1 MMTAARPHAAAKAVL
16 LAALAVSAPALAW
29 ETRASSDGGF
39 EARQTANAAVKV
51 AGGAD
56 AKPVLAVSC
65 ESNGLF
71 VTLSWP
77 DAILLKPNQHFAGVA
92 WSLDGKVRSS
102 SMIASSGSVSL
113 AGSEAKEWL
122 REMAAAGRLE
132 VRVPDAHGGQS
143 ASFDL
148 AGAKDVQSGLARSR
162 CG

>member
-1 MMTAARPHAAAKAVL
+1 MLRVPTITAL
-16 LAALAVSAPALAW
+16 TLTLGLAGQAMAW
-29 ETRASSDGGF
+29 ETRASSGGGF
-39 EARQTANAAVKV
+39 EARQSAAAAVK
-51 AGGAD
+51 ATGGAD

-65 ESNGLF
+65 EGKGLF

-77 DAILLKPNQHFAGVA
+77 DAIPLKPNQHFAGVA

-122 REMAAAGRLE
+122 REMAAAVRLE
-132 VRVPDAHGGQS
+132 VRVPDAHGGQT

-148 AGAKDVQSGLARSR
+148 SGAKEVQAGLARST

>member
-1 MMTAARPHAAAKAVL
+1 MTAARLHAAAYALL
-16 LAALAVSAPALAW
+16 LAALAASGPALAW
-29 ETRASSDGGF
+29 DSRSSSDGGF
-39 EARQTANAAVKV
+39 EARQTASAVVKV
-51 AGGAD
+51 TGGAD

-65 ESNGLF
+65 EGKGLF

-77 DAILLKPNQHFAGVA
+77 DTILLKPNQHFAGVA
-92 WSLDGKVRSS
+92 WSLDGKAGSA

-122 REMAAAGRLE
+122 REMAAAARLE
-132 VRVPDAHGGQS
+132 VRVPDAHGGQT

-148 AGAKDVQSGLARSR
+148 AGAKDVQAGLAKSH